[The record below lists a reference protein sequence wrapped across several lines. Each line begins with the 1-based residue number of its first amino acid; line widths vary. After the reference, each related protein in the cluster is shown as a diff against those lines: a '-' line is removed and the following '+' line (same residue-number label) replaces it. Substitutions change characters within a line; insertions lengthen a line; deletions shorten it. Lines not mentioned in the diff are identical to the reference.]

1 MDNDVLFREG
11 LTLKGEVTYTPRLLS
26 LDLQGSLGLL
36 PQCGVEGWR
45 VEETPISMS
54 VSRLTTVNINQV
66 LALPPITRMAFLL
79 LSLDP
84 WCLVT
89 RAE

>member
-1 MDNDVLFREG
+1 M
-11 LTLKGEVTYTPRLLS
+11 
-26 LDLQGSLGLL
+26 
-36 PQCGVEGWR
+36 
-45 VEETPISMS
+45 EETPISMS